1 MSYTDVFGANTVPPS
16 GLGFSDFTFAVDTTL
31 IWPYNSAGAT
41 AVAAKIME
49 LTASVAGLS
58 LTLPDASQVSVGED
72 LLFRNIGA
80 ETITIKDNTGNTV
93 ATLDA
98 STAKFFY
105 LTDNS
110 GAAGNWSVLSYGSG
124 ASAVDAAAL
133 VGYGLTAIGST
144 LNGAHQVF
152 ETASGFTADA
162 SYRAKVVNFTG
173 GNDTILLTSASI
185 LGNNFYF
192 FLRNSGTGT
201 LTVDPSGAETIDDAS
216 TLSVQPGE
224 SLLLVCSGSEWFSVG
239 MGRSIQYNFTQLV
252 KDVTSGTPFTLSST
266 EAANKL
272 FQFIGTPPATVNII
286 VPNVVSV
293 YYVLSNISTAQT
305 INIKTATV
313 GSATVAVT
321 QGQKTIII
329 CDGINI
335 YPAQGATAS
344 AAVQFVDGSAASPSI
359 TFSSDNA
366 CGAYHY
372 DPAGISGLGF
382 TVGGALKG
390 YVGTG
395 GLYDASGN
403 LWATRT
409 WVTGTFGPN
418 NLPSGSTTLWYSNTA
433 PTGWTKITTS
443 ALDNCSLRIVSDGS
457 ASGGNGGV
465 TGGTSTFA
473 AVFNG
478 TWSGNG
484 YALTVTDMPSHNHGG
499 AHTTGGQSASHT
511 HGNGRADNLSSP
523 YSGFN
528 FPFAGNTTTYSSTG
542 YASNDH
548 THSVTIASQGGGAA
562 HSHTNTLNVRY
573 ASFILAS
580 KNAY

>member
-359 TFSSDNA
+359 TF
-366 CGAYHY
+366 
-372 DPAGISGLGF
+372 PLTTPVELTI
-382 TVGGALKG
+382 
-390 YVGTG
+390 
-395 GLYDASGN
+395 
-403 LWATRT
+403 
-409 WVTGTFGPN
+409 
-418 NLPSGSTTLWYSNTA
+418 TTL
-433 PTGWTKITTS
+433 
-443 ALDNCSLRIVSDGS
+443 RGS
-457 ASGGNGGV
+457 A
-465 TGGTSTFA
+465 
-473 AVFNG
+473 
-478 TWSGNG
+478 
-484 YALTVTDMPSHNHGG
+484 
-499 AHTTGGQSASHT
+499 ASVLRSEEH
-511 HGNGRADNLSSP
+511 
-523 YSGFN
+523 
-528 FPFAGNTTTYSSTG
+528 
-542 YASNDH
+542 
-548 THSVTIASQGGGAA
+548 
-562 HSHTNTLNVRY
+562 
-573 ASFILAS
+573 
-580 KNAY
+580 